1 MAGGE
6 GISVLLK
13 LIAAGIAAAVM
24 LVIMWL
30 VRGAMLT
37 PVPIGKNAHAE
48 VRIGVSGNCPEL
60 EQSVDAVLWLR
71 ENGTLR
77 ADVTVCDEGMDAQTR
92 LAAELLAKKGIIKL
106 ISEGNE

>member
-1 MAGGE
+1 M
-6 GISVLLK
+6 LLK
-13 LIAAGIAAAVM
+13 LLAAGIAAAVM

-37 PVPIGKNAHAE
+37 PVPIGKNARAE
-48 VRIGVSGNCPEL
+48 VRLHVSGSCPEL
-60 EQSVDAVLWLR
+60 EQSVDAIAWLR

-77 ADVTVCDEGMDAQTR
+77 ANVTVCDEGMDAQTR

-106 ISEGNE
+106 ISEVNE